1 MTEHDSLDALIAAEF
16 ADYRQVVPDLFPV
29 PPAGTVFARARP
41 RIRRRRIAIAV
52 AAAAAVAVTV
62 AAIVAATIALPPR
75 PDTPT
80 PQPPAESTRPAPST
94 SVSADPSGGRSSA
107 RPSPSSSSAGPA
119 TTGRNGTSQ
128 TGAPLTVVVYPD
140 TVAAGGQVS
149 IAAECGF
156 PPSRATAESTPFGR
170 IDLDNYEAGRQGAT
184 TTVRASTPPGRYV
197 VTARC
202 ADGRTGRATL
212 TVV

>member
-1 MTEHDSLDALIAAEF
+1 MTERDSLDALIAAEF
-16 ADYRQVVPDLFPV
+16 AAYRRVVPDLFPV
-29 PPAGTVFARARP
+29 PPAGTVFVRARP

-52 AAAAAVAVTV
+52 AAAAAVAATV
-62 AAIVAATIALPPR
+62 AAIVAATVALPPR
-75 PDTPT
+75 PDTT
-80 PQPPAESTRPAPST
+80 PQPPAESTRPVPSA
-94 SVSADPSGGRSSA
+94 SVSADPSGERSSSRSA
-107 RPSPSSSSAGPA
+107 PSSTPA
-119 TTGRNGTSQ
+119 APAATGQSGTSE
-128 TGAPLTVVVYPD
+128 TGAPLTVTLDPD

-156 PPSRATAESTPFGR
+156 PPSRATAESTAFGR
-170 IDLDNYEAGRQGAT
+170 IDLDNYAAGRQGAT
-184 TTVRASTPPGRYV
+184 TTLRAGTPPGRYV